1 MHPTFRGSC
10 WPPHWPPPAALPSPP
25 KSSSSKAGT
34 PSNAPPGT
42 TPRSVRGCCR
52 WPGPRRWSVRTARS
66 ACSPKTTPGASAF
79 PAQLARRRTAPA
91 ARLRPRPAGRQPVL
105 RHPPALESPP
115 VVQRTLGRAELRR
128 LPLHRHQLPRQR
140 TDRRRRRHPG
150 QRPGDLRRSA
160 RRAAPHQRRR
170 RQVRALRRQRPRQRG
185 QPGQPRAAEGRP
197 GQTRGADRH
206 PAEHVRD
213 RPATRPGAPRRHRP
227 VTQPR
232 GDQLRRPPSAS
243 EPDRRADQLPGT
255 VAHVADGQA
264 AIQRIR
270 AQRQGPRSQRPGLR
284 PRLPG
289 RRHRCGPGRLRR
301 RGQPSAVRPGGLY
314 IEHPRGQ
321 PDPCR
326 GPDPQAQGAGLAEP
340 AVRRP
345 GQRQAGPGQAPLRG
359 ELRGLPCE
367 HRPRR
372 PANPDQGP
380 PGAPEGPWRRRADR
394 HRPVDGLQHLHLQQ
408 PQRQLLRPV
417 PTFPRHPS
425 GVGIV
430 GRTSKI
436 ADMQVPEVFQIML
449 GKKGQLA
456 DGIAEIIH
464 AIVTGQQT
472 LPGSD
477 SLQAVPAGQLLLAG
491 AALPTARRRA
501 SPPAKSP
508 PTRVRA
514 RTTA

>member
-1 MHPTFRGSC
+1 MRGTRC
-10 WPPHWPPPAALPSPP
+10 IRPFAGPAGRRTGRRRQPCRRHRNPARARLERRATRLRYDASLRFAAAA
-25 KSSSSKAGT
+25 AGL
-34 PSNAPPGT
+34 G
-42 TPRSVRGCCR
+42 
-52 WPGPRRWSVRTARS
+52 
-66 ACSPKTTPGASAF
+66 PGAGASGQRGAPVF
-79 PAQLARRRTAPA
+79 RRQRPAPRLSPAQLARRRTAPA

-232 GDQLRRPPSAS
+232 GNQLRRPPSAS

-270 AQRQGPRSQRPGLR
+270 AQRQGPRPQRPGLR

-289 RRHRCGPGRLRR
+289 RRHRRGPGRLRR

-359 ELRGLPCE
+359 ELRGLPC
-367 HRPRR
+367 
-372 PANPDQGP
+372 
-380 PGAPEGPWRRRADR
+380 
-394 HRPVDGLQHLHLQQ
+394 
-408 PQRQLLRPV
+408 
-417 PTFPRHPS
+417 
-425 GVGIV
+425 
-430 GRTSKI
+430 
-436 ADMQVPEVFQIML
+436 
-449 GKKGQLA
+449 
-456 DGIAEIIH
+456 
-464 AIVTGQQT
+464 
-472 LPGSD
+472 
-477 SLQAVPAGQLLLAG
+477 
-491 AALPTARRRA
+491 RA
-501 SPPAKSP
+501 SAATTCKPRS
-508 PTRVRA
+508 RSA
-514 RTTA
+514 RCA